1 MGGDCFLSLRPVG
14 HWEGLNNTLLDFLVN
29 NLGMGMVVS
38 CLCGL
43 LATGRGLE
51 IFYWNFSAKQLG
63 RGMVVS
69 CLCGL
74 SATWID

>member
-1 MGGDCFLSLRPVG
+1 MGDNCLVSLWPVG

-43 LATGRGLE
+43 LATGRGLAM
-51 IFYWNFSAKQLG
+51 FYWNFSAKQLG
-63 RGMVVS
+63 MGIR
-69 CLCGL
+69 
-74 SATWID
+74 